1 MYCHPSHCIL
11 AWSFLRH
18 RIEQAWMK
26 KRSTDSSI
34 TSIVP
39 PSNPGECCGPQAR
52 AFVEVTSE
60 HILPE
65 ARIKNLLW
73 TLVRLQ
79 AKENLKVS
87 GWTGFN
93 IFVRNKVEVS
103 QDVIRYLPTIDTPAT
118 DMAMVQKVLVKS
130 LKTKTPSSSRTSLLS
145 LTKYYTQRQ
154 QQQWSLLW

>member
-1 MYCHPSHCIL
+1 
-11 AWSFLRH
+11 
-18 RIEQAWMK
+18 MK

-65 ARIKNLLW
+65 VRIKNLLW
-73 TLVRLQ
+73 TIVRLQ
-79 AKENLKVS
+79 AKENHKVS

-154 QQQWSLLW
+154 QQQ

>member
-1 MYCHPSHCIL
+1 M
-11 AWSFLRH
+11 
-18 RIEQAWMK
+18 
-26 KRSTDSSI
+26 
-34 TSIVP
+34 
-39 PSNPGECCGPQAR
+39 
-52 AFVEVTSE
+52 
-60 HILPE
+60 PE

-103 QDVIRYLPTIDTPAT
+103 QDVIRYLPTIDKPAT

-130 LKTKTPSSSRTSLLS
+130 LKTKNTLKFKNIALVFDQALYAKATAAVILIVVKAFPGCRVE
-145 LTKYYTQRQ
+145 RAVRRI
-154 QQQWSLLW
+154 W